1 MKRMHRWK
9 MSVTGW
15 VDGVLAQIEN
25 HEATVSSAIGRVRQS
40 SARARVQLKR
50 VERDQRI
57 LRESL
62 VAEEAATH
70 AWRRRAK
77 DAEDQEQ
84 ALECL
89 RRHKAS
95 VQRVRAL
102 QQRLD
107 EHERSHRELSEGIR
121 VLNARLGELSERKNL
136 MRTRQS
142 RAEAAHG
149 MVQAGSPIG
158 DLDEVFERWETRVGE
173 IEIAA
178 ECEEPVDAFE
188 TQFETTEEEAT
199 LLVELEELRARLS
212 QVEPAEREHRRPVAV
227 GVGAP
232 GPDGV
237 NKESY
242 AEAIDEDRVEEATSQ
257 MKSILRDRHGIAYLA
272 DDDFTEA
279 ICCCHPDDDLYR
291 FTVVK
296 TAITAND

>member
-1 MKRMHRWK
+1 MNRMHRWK

-77 DAEDQEQ
+77 DAEHEEQ

-121 VLNARLGELSERKNL
+121 VLNARLGELTERKNL

-149 MVQAGSPIG
+149 MVQAGGPFG

-178 ECEEPVDAFE
+178 ECEEPIDAFE
-188 TQFETTEEEAT
+188 AQFETAEEEAT
-199 LLVELEELRARLS
+199 LLVELEELR
-212 QVEPAEREHRRPVAV
+212 REQ
-227 GVGAP
+227 
-232 GPDGV
+232 
-237 NKESY
+237 S
-242 AEAIDEDRVEEATSQ
+242 
-257 MKSILRDRHGIAYLA
+257 
-272 DDDFTEA
+272 
-279 ICCCHPDDDLYR
+279 
-291 FTVVK
+291 
-296 TAITAND
+296 